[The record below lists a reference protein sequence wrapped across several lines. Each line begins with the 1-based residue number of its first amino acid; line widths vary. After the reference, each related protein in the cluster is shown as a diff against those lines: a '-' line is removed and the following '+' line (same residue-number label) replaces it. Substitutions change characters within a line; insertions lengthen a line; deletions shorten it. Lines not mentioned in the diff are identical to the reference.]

1 MLKVD
6 EFESAFR
13 AADKPMFVLD
23 APPVGSVLLITDLEG
38 EQHTS
43 LTNDVRAWLERALG
57 DEPTWQSLSG
67 ADYDDIYALVQAIET
82 NPVDLIVTYRNL
94 KDDAWRYPYS
104 LGHYLNV
111 LTREI
116 GTPVIVIP
124 NPHEF
129 PERAWKD
136 TGTDAVM
143 VVTDHLAGDAALVNW
158 GVRLS
163 ERGATLFLT
172 HIEDDAVFERY
183 MQTISKIPAIDTE
196 QARALIAAQLLQE
209 PHDYVTRCRDV
220 LESAGVP
227 LRVEEVVR
235 MGHRVHEYEELAR
248 KNNIDLLVFHDH
260 EHGNVAMHGAA
271 RSLVIA
277 MRHTP
282 IFLL

>member
-13 AADKPMFVLD
+13 AADKPSFVLD
-23 APPVGSVLLITDLEG
+23 APPVRSVLLVDDLQDEA
-38 EQHTS
+38 HTS
-43 LTNDVRAWLERALG
+43 LHADVRNWLERALG
-57 DEPTWQSLSG
+57 DEPSWSAWSASDYGDVYDLVKRLEREP
-67 ADYDDIYALVQAIET
+67 ADLV
-82 NPVDLIVTYRNL
+82 VTYRNL

-111 LTREI
+111 LTREVDI
-116 GTPVIVIP
+116 PVVVIP

-129 PERAWKD
+129 PEREWKD
-136 TGTDAVM
+136 AGTDSVM

-158 GVRLS
+158 AVRLS
-163 ERGATLFLT
+163 ERNAKLLLT
-172 HIEDDAVFERY
+172 HIEDDVVFARY
-183 MQTISKIPAIDTE
+183 MDTIAKIPGIDTE
-196 QARALIAAQLLQE
+196 EARSLIRKQLLQE
-209 PHDYVTRCRDV
+209 PHDYVSRCRAAI
-220 LESAGVP
+220 EAAGLP
-227 LRVEEVVR
+227 LQIEEVVR

-248 KNNIDLLVFHDH
+248 QHDVDLLVFHDH
-260 EHGNVAMHGAA
+260 EDGNVAMHGAA